1 MSEIEKSPQ
10 INTVCK
16 NCLRDFTVHF
26 RRPYNVGKATTEY
39 SGEFGFDWMRDEYIY
54 PILKV
59 NGEIKEVI
67 SIYSNDTLRLLKE
80 NFYGNVNIFIDEGK
94 YFPSWLSI
102 FATKTGANI
111 ETEQINKDGANL
123 NIEIHQDKNDAK
135 EALSDDGT
143 ILIFRAS
150 NKNIKLSTFGKN
162 QQENIV
168 KEPLSRFIGTAREN
182 RNLGKFDR
190 KFYNTKQAINITC
203 SGGYFSKDEYVVVQ
217 AEKNGKIKEVG
228 LILLARNNNTLNMNI
243 KIVDVK
249 VNGVVLGKPENYEYE
264 LKNKVFNQCLLGL
277 TFFKKEIFDL
287 DELAKTDDSVRN
299 FIKTWWQDKQCMDD
313 NTNYVDAMIHEPSD
327 FQDELVEL
335 YEKTKWRLFNINSKA
350 EKTTYVF
357 YTPIRFRDPPT
368 YSGSPMKIESWYQ
381 VSGSADRGLDEN
393 GFRVV
398 KNLEVK
404 WGNNVVVYQDGFD
417 VLKTLGHELIHSLGL
432 FHVFDGEQIIQYNMG
447 YTDNIMDYSY
457 DSNGHDSKF
466 TDSQWFFRKDQAD
479 QLRDDRSVRVFY

>member
-1 MSEIEKSPQ
+1 MSKIEKSPQ
-10 INTVCK
+10 INNVCK

-26 RRPYNVGKATTEY
+26 RRPYNVGRGTDEY
-39 SGEFGFDWMRDEYIY
+39 DGEFGFDWVRDEYIY

-59 NGEIKEVI
+59 NNQIKEVI
-67 SIYSNDTLRLLKE
+67 MGYSNDISRLLHA
-80 NFYGNVNIFIDEGK
+80 NFYGNVNIFIEDGK
-94 YFPSWLSI
+94 YFPSWLSM
-102 FATKTGANI
+102 FATNTGANI
-111 ETEQINKDGANL
+111 ESEQINKDGANL
-123 NIEIHQDKNDAK
+123 NIEIHQNNNDDK

-143 ILIFRAS
+143 ILIFKAS

-182 RNLGKFDR
+182 RNLGRLDR

-203 SGGYFSKDEYVVVQ
+203 SGGYLSKDEYVVIQ

-228 LILLARNNNTLNMNI
+228 LILLARNDNIQNMNI

-277 TFFKKEIFDL
+277 SFLKKEIFDL
-287 DELAKTDDSVRN
+287 DELSKTDDSARN
-299 FIKTWWQDKQCMDD
+299 FIKTWWQDKQCIDD
-313 NTNYVDAMIHEPSD
+313 NTSYVDDYINMPSD

-335 YEKTKWRLFNINSKA
+335 YEKIKRRFFNINSNA

-357 YTPIRFRDPPT
+357 YAPIRFRDPPI
-368 YSGSPMKIESWYQ
+368 YEGPPMRVKDWLCTLGTASHGIDYK
-381 VSGSADRGLDEN
+381 

-398 KNLEVK
+398 KNLEDK
-404 WGNNVVVYQDGFD
+404 WGNHLVIYQDGYD
-417 VLKTLGHELIHSLGL
+417 ELKVLGHELVHSLGL
-432 FHVFDGEQIIQYNMG
+432 FHVFQGMEIVNYYKG
-447 YTDNIMDYSY
+447 YTDNIMDYPS
-457 DSNGHDSKF
+457 DFNNADSKF
-466 TDSQWFFRKDQAD
+466 INNQWFFRKDQAD